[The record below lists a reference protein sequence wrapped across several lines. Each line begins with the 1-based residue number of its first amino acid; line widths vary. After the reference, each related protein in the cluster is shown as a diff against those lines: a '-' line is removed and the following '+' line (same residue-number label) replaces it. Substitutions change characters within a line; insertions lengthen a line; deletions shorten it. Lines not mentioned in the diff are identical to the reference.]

1 MKIKV
6 ECFNDLE
13 KLVAE
18 EILVVPK
25 EYNDHMIMEVVS
37 DWGTKIKE
45 WLYINWEPLN

>member
-6 ECFNDLE
+6 ECFNDAE

-25 EYNDHMIMEVVS
+25 EYSDCKIMDVVS
-37 DWGTKIKE
+37 DWGTSIEE
-45 WLYINWEPLN
+45 WSYINWKLLN